1 MHNEES
7 SSRSATITL
16 SSIGII
22 HTPYQHSEGTPIQSS
37 AANGSEGVI
46 EIFPEFASGLRDIA
60 GFDRLWLIYLLD
72 RASAAQLLARPYLDT
87 EQRGIFAT
95 RSPARPNHLGFSSV
109 RLLAVEQNRLRIS
122 DVDMLDGTP
131 LLDIKPYVPEF
142 DCFQVTRT
150 GWYAGRSAKGV
161 VADDRFE
168 AK

>member
-7 SSRSATITL
+7 SSATITMF
-16 SSIGII
+16 SIGVI
-22 HTPYQHSEGTPIQSS
+22 HTPYQRSEGTPIQSS
-37 AANGSEGVI
+37 ATTGTQGVI
-46 EIFPEFASGLRDIA
+46 ELFPEFASGLRDIA
-60 GFDRLWLIYLLD
+60 GFERLWLIYLLD
-72 RASAAQLLARPYLDT
+72 RASAAQLITRPYLDIQ
-87 EQRGIFAT
+87 ERGVFAT
-95 RSPARPNHLGFSSV
+95 RSPARPNHLGLSSV
-109 RLLAVEQNRLRIS
+109 RLLSVEQHRLLIS

-142 DCFQVTRT
+142 DCFEVTRT